1 MHFRVYKG
9 KKINRFLCLFFIL
22 FAVIFLI
29 LAGVFALAKDP
40 DKGYV
45 FCILAIIA
53 GGFSLLYGVLWFIYA
68 RVERKSEK
76 KLREILEGQNTTED
90 PNRLDYQ
97 EFILPKAA
105 LIKKAGKRAHD
116 IVRWTGIAA
125 LGVFLMIGGIQV
137 ACGSLKSPVQLLY
150 MLLFCML
157 IMVPGLLVHLNL
169 YLKYKQSVPT
179 RILLFPGKLVIDN
192 MNLSAGEIQKIS
204 VSPGQ
209 IFNPN
214 STDVFREMLI
224 QTEKSSAKYRIDY
237 RTGTF
242 SNEQPF
248 WAEYEQFV
256 AALAEWGKKNRVQ
269 VVVSYMA

>member
-1 MHFRVYKG
+1 
-9 KKINRFLCLFFIL
+9 
-22 FAVIFLI
+22 VIFLI

-40 DKGYV
+40 DKGYI

-53 GGFSLLYGVLWFIYA
+53 GGFSLLYGVFWFIYG

-76 KLREILEGQNTTED
+76 KLREILEVQNTTED

-125 LGVFLMIGGIQV
+125 LGVFLIIGGIQV

-169 YLKYKQSVPT
+169 YLKYNQSVPT

-192 MNLSAGEIQKIS
+192 IDLSAGEIQKIS

-224 QTEKSSAKYRIDY
+224 QTEKSSTKYRIDY